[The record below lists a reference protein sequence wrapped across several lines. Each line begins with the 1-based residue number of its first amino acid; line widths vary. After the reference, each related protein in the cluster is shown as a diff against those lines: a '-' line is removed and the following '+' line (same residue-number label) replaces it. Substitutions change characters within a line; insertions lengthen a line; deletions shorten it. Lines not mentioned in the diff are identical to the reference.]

1 MKKVLNM
8 AKKTTDKKPRNEFI
22 EFYVDDFEGKLE
34 LKYNFDEDS
43 LEIENQIIDSA
54 KVETSYKKTSGKLKR
69 TNSTPLKST
78 KLPFNCDKAI
88 FKNFDVLL
96 AIDTNTKLI
105 SNNLVSVT
113 SSYFVNKP
121 ISECNK
127 TGKYPFIPF
136 ASHLFI
142 NINNS
147 INAEKLGWHTIISNY
162 VQNHFPKNY
171 RIGIIVDCDLGA
183 HDSINSYKDP
193 YFEQFYLP
201 ENIQLIYAS
210 SDTKN
215 DSIANQMINFS
226 DKLANNIMQSDGFS
240 RLLEAD
246 CLMDNIKH
254 CEKNSPIISS
264 RPS

>member
-1 MKKVLNM
+1 M

-34 LKYNFDEDS
+34 FTYNFVEDS
-43 LEIENQIIDSA
+43 LEIKDQIIDNA
-54 KVETSYKKTSGKLKR
+54 KVETSYDKTSYDKTSGKVKR
-69 TNSTPLKST
+69 TNSTPLKNT
-78 KLPFNCDKAI
+78 ELPFDCDRAI
-88 FKNFDVLL
+88 FKNFDVLI

-105 SNNLVSVT
+105 NDNLVSVT
-113 SSYFVNKP
+113 SSYFVNKL

-127 TGKYPFIPF
+127 TGQYPFVPF

-142 NINNS
+142 NINES

-162 VQNHFPKNY
+162 VQNKFPRNY
-171 RIGIIVDCDLGA
+171 RIGVVVDCDLGA
-183 HDSINSYKDP
+183 HDSINSHKNP
-193 YFEQFYLP
+193 YFEQFNLP

-226 DKLANNIMQSDGFS
+226 DKLANNIMKSDELDS
-240 RLLEAD
+240 LLEAD
-246 CLMDNIKH
+246 YLIDNIEH
-254 CEKNSPIISS
+254 CEKHFPITSLK
-264 RPS
+264 PS